1 MSLIPRSRHPFAH
14 RTIILSASAFIAVAN
29 VNAQTTSFEKTDP
42 NVDPTGVSRVVQKAC
57 NTAESEAALLARE
70 RALLG
75 PEHADHH
82 ARMREHQCEV
92 ERGVRSVPAKNSLKS
107 GPRSLQEDIDIR
119 NAILNGGKTEGKV
132 GFVSVAMMKTTTT
145 TTTSTPPPI
154 EASIGRWSSPFI
166 IPVTGINAVMLNTGN
181 VMYWSYDPVDYHN
194 PANSN
199 HGVGYIWNPAT
210 RTGYNI
216 PPPENLFCSAQTILS
231 DGRVYVAGGVLRYP
245 DPNAPAGTSGWK
257 GSLTNYTF
265 NPNAELWARQPDMQ
279 RGRWYP
285 TVTQIADNQ
294 VVIASG
300 TDETGSN
307 AINNVIEVLIPDPNI
322 NGIGRVTAVSLHDSS
337 GTYPL
342 QFLMPSG
349 QVMQSGP
356 NAASSFQLD
365 PRTWGWSNLSNMIS
379 DHYNL
384 ANGVSYTDASVSPIK
399 QLIMMAGGVANNV
412 VIANNEWLD
421 GMNPLTGWHVFPQW
435 LQKRHNSNTVILPDG
450 TMLTVGGNAGLYG
463 YENALLEAELYSTP
477 ATNTT
482 GTWQT
487 VAPHSIQAAYHSS
500 ALLLPDATVLLSQD
514 DMDSSAAAQFQHKAQ
529 VYSPPYLFK
538 GVQPQIVSA
547 PINLTY
553 GQPFVIGTDRD
564 GMTSATLVAPAA
576 TTHGNDM
583 HQRVIKLAVQTRL
596 NGLNASVPTSNAL
609 VPPGYYMLFVMDSLG
624 IPSVSKFVHIS

>member
-1 MSLIPRSRHPFAH
+1 MSPLCCAHHPLGQRLF
-14 RTIILSASAFIAVAN
+14 ILSAISLITVTD
-29 VNAQTTSFEKTDP
+29 VNAQTTGAMKTNPSLDA
-42 NVDPTGVSRVVQKAC
+42 NGVPRVIHKAC
-57 NTAESEAALLARE
+57 QSADVEATLLARE

-75 PEHADHH
+75 PVHADHH
-82 ARMREHQCEV
+82 AHMRVHQCEV
-92 ERGVRSVPAKNSLKS
+92 ERGVRSVPAKNSAKS
-107 GPRSLQEDIDIR
+107 GPQSLQEDIDIR
-119 NAILNGGKTEGKV
+119 NAILNGGKTQDKV
-132 GFVSVAMMKTTTT
+132 GFVPVAMMRTTLTTTT
-145 TTTSTPPPI
+145 TPPI
-154 EASIGRWSSPFI
+154 EASIVRWSSPFI

-199 HGVGYIWNPAT
+199 HGVGYIWNPTT

-216 PPPENLFCSAQTILS
+216 PPPENLFCAGQTILA
-231 DGRVYVAGGVLRYP
+231 DGRVYVAGGVLQYP

-265 NPNAELWARQPDMQ
+265 NPYAELWARQQDMQ

-285 TVTQIADNQ
+285 TLTQIPDNQ
-294 VVIASG
+294 VVITSG

-307 AINNVIEVLIPDPNI
+307 ALNNVIEVLIPDPNI
-322 NGIGRVTAVSLHDSS
+322 NGIGRVTAVSIHNGS
-337 GTYPL
+337 GTYPA

-365 PRTWGWSNLSNMIS
+365 PRTWGWSNLSNMTS

-384 ANGVSYTDASVSPIK
+384 ANGVSYTDASVSPAK
-399 QLIMMAGGVANNV
+399 QLIMMAGGEANNV

-421 GMNPLTGWHVFPQW
+421 GMNPLAGWRVFPQW

-450 TMLTVGGNAGLYG
+450 TLLTVGGNGGLFG
-463 YENALLEAELYSTP
+463 YENALLEAELYSTA
-477 ATNTT
+477 ATDTT

-500 ALLLPDATVLLSQD
+500 AVLLPDATVLLSQD

-529 VYSPPYLFK
+529 VYSPPYMFK

-564 GMTSATLVAPAA
+564 GMTAATLVAPAA

-596 NGLNASVPTSNAL
+596 NGLNATVPTSNAL
-609 VPPGYYMLFVMDSLG
+609 VPPGYYMLFVMDSAG
-624 IPSVSKFVHIS
+624 IPSISKFVHIS